1 MRASPDG
8 VAAATTAPIWPPW
21 LAGAEMAE
29 MRVRFKAGESC
40 TAIGRAL
47 GRHVGTIYAV
57 VRAQGGIA
65 PAVRRRARG
74 ALTMEERESIS
85 RALAAGEALR
95 AMAQR
100 LGRAP
105 STISRE
111 IARNAGPNRYRAL
124 DADARAW
131 QEAKRHK
138 VCRLAANPALCR
150 VVETQLRANWS
161 PEQIAGWLVIEYP
174 EDPTAHV
181 S

>member
-1 MRASPDG
+1 MS
-8 VAAATTAPIWPPW
+8 AAMKAQVW
-21 LAGAEMAE
+21 E
-29 MRVRFKAGESC
+29 RVKAGESC

-47 GRHVGTIYAV
+47 GKPVGSIYSV
-57 VRAQGGIA
+57 VRTQGGIA
-65 PAVRRRARG
+65 PAVPRRAER
-74 ALTMEERESIS
+74 ALTSAEREAIS
-85 RALAAGEALR
+85 RGLAAGDSHRLIAR
-95 AMAQR
+95 Q